1 MMPNT
6 TNVSVSRLGILGGS
20 FNPPHVGHL
29 RLAIEAREMLA
40 LDRVDLLPAA
50 VQPLKRGGDMLPFAD
65 RARLLTLALSG
76 VPGLGLDLI
85 EGERSGPSFTCDTL
99 ELLGQR
105 HPGAAIFS
113 ILGAENLQKI
123 SIWKRG
129 LELPR
134 LATLAVLGRENQ
146 GFEQVG
152 GAVGRFWPGAKPCED
167 APAPGW
173 DLPDGG
179 RVLYLAVRRL
189 DVSSTDVRARWRKG
203 ESLKFLV
210 PDAVE
215 AELAK
220 GWPGLTEAWGG

>member
-1 MMPNT
+1 MSIPDEKA
-6 TNVSVSRLGILGGS
+6 VPRLGILGGS

-29 RLAIEAREMLA
+29 RLAIEAREMLG

-50 VQPLKRGGDMLPFAD
+50 VQPLKHGGDMLPFAD
-65 RARLLTLALSG
+65 RARLLALALRG

-105 HPGAAIFS
+105 HPGSELFY
-113 ILGAENLQKI
+113 ILGAENLQKLPQ
-123 SIWKRG
+123 WKRG

-146 GFEQVG
+146 GFDQVG
-152 GAVGRFWPGAKPCED
+152 GAVERFWPGAAPFEEG
-167 APAPGW
+167 PAPGW

-179 RVLYLAVRRL
+179 RVLFLAVRRL
-189 DVSSTDVRARWRKG
+189 DISSTDVRARWRKG
-203 ESLKFLV
+203 QSLAFLV
-210 PDAVE
+210 PGAVE
-215 AELAK
+215 EELAR
-220 GWPGLTEAWGG
+220 GWPGLTEAWGR